1 MLVIGIALDWLSY
14 KFELLYVISV
24 VGCNGDSFKLLRN
37 VSEWGSGWFGF
48 VRKLVVCGQQR

>member
-24 VGCNGDSFKLLRN
+24 VGCNGHSFKLLRN
-37 VSEWGSGWFGF
+37 VSEWGQWVFGF